1 MKKIIL
7 LLCLLCALPIM
18 AQKSK
23 TFKVACLNIDGLP
36 PKVDIT
42 FGIIN
47 AKAINMNPKGPQE
60 SGTLKMSELV
70 AQKGWD
76 FFAISEAF
84 NYNEQFLT
92 NIKGQYSHGTFR
104 ESIPTKVGT
113 TDALSRISLNGTTI
127 REDTIQKSF
136 DTDGLNILYKNSVS
150 VSNEKMVGWKMR
162 HGVTDFGSDFLIDKG
177 YRYYTVSLGAGLDV
191 DVYIL
196 HMDAETTE
204 RDNVARA
211 VQIKQLVEAIKATDN
226 KRPIIIMGDTNCRY
240 TRDDLKGLLIDN
252 INSDSRFEIHDPWVD
267 YMWDGNYP
275 KLGSNALMVG
285 QYGHQKGEV
294 VDKIFYINNKDAD
307 AQLTAHGY
315 LQDMDFTNPDGSE
328 ISDHFPIVIKFT
340 IENLSESVAEGEDYF
355 IRNVATKEYIAAGA
369 EWGTHGVIARTGNR
383 LTLKS
388 TGTENTFT
396 IGSTLHPND
405 AESTPAFL
413 SAELYMDSG
422 DRNPFVFTRVK
433 GTKYYTITNNGES
446 LSYDSDKRL
455 VKTTLQSDDPNQ
467 QWEVLKLSELTKEL
481 KDNASE
487 ANPMDAT
494 FFIKGANFSRN
505 DRDRG
510 EWKTQYSSSK
520 VWGNIGGWGKTA
532 DNEKNAGIAT
542 GSDLSSNFIAEMY
555 TTGNTN
561 RNSNSAKVYQTLK
574 NLPIGKYRLTF
585 QGFVRRDGDNNDFNV
600 SINGVTCPI
609 MNLSTVQGTA
619 PNNMAEAAAL
629 FNTGACTHTMEFTV
643 KNESDIELAVN
654 RPNENKEVWVAF
666 DNFVLTYLGP
676 TDEDIAI
683 FNKVKAAI
691 DDAQKKADEAGYST
705 YDNSVVEE
713 RYENRTLSSNGDEE
727 VHMTYLQLANA
738 ARKQTGEMPVDMR
751 YALLN
756 NSFEMGDLT
765 EWTSSGNAEV
775 VPVTAQTVEGE
786 ELGEYRLKTS
796 AGTTVSQQ
804 IQVTMRSGVYEL
816 SAYVTA
822 GVKLIAGDRQ
832 SAPAQ
837 GDGLVKV
844 SQKFIIDKG
853 TATVG
858 VTSDGAFEADHFI
871 LRNIGDSDNA
881 ASYEKLRMAISD
893 ATRIAGEIDQTYLEN
908 EWKPF
913 IQPYQE
919 MVDNMT
925 VDGNGDKEVTEIYAK
940 VRSRVFSN
948 TADRADYTLGII
960 NPSFELG
967 NTFGWDATLTG
978 ADSGARSTSNATYK
992 MNSSDGNWL
1001 FNTWN
1006 DGEIGSPIS
1015 QTITGLPK
1023 GHYVL
1028 TFIAAS
1034 HDGKILFVEADDHVA
1049 EPQRSDALK
1058 LTGGQTSGHAIEFE
1072 FDVADSSTST
1082 TITVIGANNDGKF
1095 PEFIDPE
1102 NPWAGPWY
1110 KVDDFHLLRDN
1121 SKNDC
1126 NFYRNIKKVL
1136 DRLDMIANNHLTPK
1150 WQAHW
1155 NEAKGKYVELYEQHI
1170 NSDHS
1175 DSSELAAQENK
1186 VINDIYADFRAIVY
1200 SQKQVGAD
1208 FSGAI
1213 TNHSFEL
1220 GDFTGWTIETNA
1232 GENTNEYKVLDKN
1245 TAASTYTTENV
1256 SLDHFCNLWTDGNV
1270 APPISQNIGEMPAGR
1285 YEFSVKL
1292 ATDPANKIY
1301 IAVKVGDAYV
1311 TKLCDATNAP
1321 ESGDPES
1328 GNFKV
1333 YSLEFETPGE
1343 GAPIEVGIFPSADGN
1358 FYPDLNPAI
1367 RGGWYKADDFHLTML
1382 GRDMNI
1388 NWKMEYDNE
1397 GIGSIILPFDAKV
1410 PSDLQI
1416 YSFTV
1421 DENQTLEGFYMV
1433 GLLEP
1438 ATTGYIKANTPYIV
1452 KREAAQTGRKAART
1466 TADELPEPVKNED
1479 GSYTFTGRTTHSK
1492 DRFTPEDQVLTGTM
1506 VETTAQ
1512 TGERHLR
1519 MDALGNIG
1527 FFYHAE
1533 TSEAHEPTSPYHV
1546 YIASA
1551 PEQSMSVPVYIS
1563 DPTIEIEW
1571 TMETALYG
1579 TLILPFDAEVPAGL
1593 NALTISGLSDS
1604 PDEYLPKNGT
1614 EKIQYQLL
1622 ICPDIDSETEKLEA
1636 YKPYLM
1642 RAVVTPEATAAEGD
1656 DAATDNK
1663 TFTFRGVVADK
1674 TGATLEN
1681 GLLKGAVTDGE
1692 EADANNYM
1700 LAYDNRNKEVFS
1712 ALDAAQAVN
1721 RYHAYIPAA
1730 GVNADTP
1737 KLLFFEAPSIDDV
1750 QSGLQVVAIDS
1761 EAIVDVFSIDGITLR
1776 TGIEAAEALEGLA
1789 PGIYVLRTASGATLK
1804 VLKR

>member
-1 MKKIIL
+1 MKKLIL

-18 AQKSK
+18 AQNSK

-47 AKAINMNPKGPQE
+47 AKAINMNPEGPQE

-252 INSDSRFEIHDPWVD
+252 INADPRFEIHDPWID

-275 KLGSNALMVG
+275 PLGSNALMVG

-340 IENLSESVAEGEDYF
+340 IESTKGGVA
-355 IRNVATKEYIAAGA
+355 A
-369 EWGTHGVIARTGNR
+369 
-383 LTLKS
+383 
-388 TGTENTFT
+388 
-396 IGSTLHPND
+396 
-405 AESTPAFL
+405 
-413 SAELYMDSG
+413 
-422 DRNPFVFTRVK
+422 
-433 GTKYYTITNNGES
+433 GTKYVMRNRATGEYLNYDGPWRCRAQAYHYGVEFNMEDAGNGS
-446 LSYDSDKRL
+446 FYLNSVNGYVDSDFAWCNKDSKERGAFTFRQVGQTKYYNIICANGDAVVFNTPDSEGHKEIGHVAL
-455 VKTTLQSDDPNQ
+455 DTDDTAM
-467 QWEVLKLSELTKEL
+467 QWELLTWADMKDELADANNSWTDDNPTPVNVSNQIVNPRFSPNSDAGWTSTNGGGSKHEWNGPWTGDYSCNQVYKVSRSGSKSNWTLSQE
-481 KDNASE
+481 
-487 ANPMDAT
+487 
-494 FFIKGANFSRN
+494 I
-505 DRDRG
+505 
-510 EWKTQYSSSK
+510 
-520 VWGNIGGWGKTA
+520 
-532 DNEKNAGIAT
+532 
-542 GSDLSSNFIAEMY
+542 SDLPAGLYEVKCNI
-555 TTGNTN
+555 
-561 RNSNSAKVYQTLK
+561 
-574 NLPIGKYRLTF
+574 
-585 QGFVRRDGDNNDFNV
+585 
-600 SINGVTCPI
+600 
-609 MNLSTVQGTA
+609 
-619 PNNMAEAAAL
+619 AL
-629 FNTGACTHTMEFTV
+629 FNLDDVTLNLSSGSNTKTLSMKRNGDNSDPGFDTMGKTINSTDAYKRNLE
-643 KNESDIELAVN
+643 IEASGSLKIN
-654 RPNENKEVWVAF
+654 IDCPNHSSKYYVYL
-666 DNFVLTYLGP
+666 DNFELIYHGP
-676 TDEDIAI
+676 TAATKAARD
-683 FNKVKAAI
+683 KVKKAI
-691 DDAQKKADEAGYST
+691 DDAQKKADESGYTT
-705 YDNSVVEE
+705 YDNSVIEE
-713 RYENRTLSSNGDEE
+713 RYNEHNIMGNGDEE

-756 NSFEMGDLT
+756 NSFEMRDLT

-775 VPVTAQTVEGE
+775 VPVAAQTIDGE

-881 ASYEKLRMAISD
+881 ASYDKLRTAISD

-967 NTFGWDATLTG
+967 NTFGWDATIAG
-978 ADSGARSTSNATYK
+978 ESNVKPTNNDTYK
-992 MNSSDGNWL
+992 MSSSDGSWL

-1006 DGEIGSPIS
+1006 DGEGTPIS

-1028 TFIAAS
+1028 TFVAAS
-1034 HDGKILFVEADDHVA
+1034 GDGSKIFVEVNDHVA
-1049 EPQRSDALK
+1049 EPQRSEAYT
-1058 LTGGQTSGHAIEFE
+1058 LTGGDPSGNPIEFE
-1072 FDVADSSTST
+1072 FDVAESSTST
-1082 TITVIGANNDGKF
+1082 TITVIGANKDGKF

-1102 NPWAGPWY
+1102 NPWAGSWY

-1126 NFYRNIKKVL
+1126 NFYRNIKRVL

-1175 DSSELAAQENK
+1175 DSSELAAQGNK

-1232 GENTNEYKVLDKN
+1232 GENTDEYKVLDKN
-1245 TAASTYTTENV
+1245 TADSKYTTENV
-1256 SLDHFCNLWTDGNV
+1256 SLDHFCNMWTDGNV
-1270 APPISQNIGEMPAGR
+1270 APPMSQNIGDMPAGR

-1301 IAVKVGDAYV
+1301 IAVKVGDNYV
-1311 TKLCDATNAP
+1311 TKLCDTTNAP
-1321 ESGDPES
+1321 ETGDPES

-1343 GAPIEVGIFPSADGN
+1343 NAPVEIGIFPSADGN

-1421 DENQTLEGFYMV
+1421 DETQTLEGFYMV
-1433 GLLEP
+1433 GSLEP
-1438 ATTGYIKANTPYIV
+1438 ATAGYIEANTPYIA
-1452 KREAAQTGRKAART
+1452 KREAAQTNRKAART
-1466 TADELPEPVKNED
+1466 AADELPEPVKNED
-1479 GSYTFTGRTTHSK
+1479 GSYTFTGRTTHSQ
-1492 DRFTPEDQVLTGTM
+1492 DLFTPEGQVLTGTM

-1533 TSEAHEPTSPYHV
+1533 TTEAHEPTSPYHV

-1551 PEQSMSVPVYIS
+1551 PEQEMAIPVYIS

-1571 TMETALYG
+1571 TMETTLYG
-1579 TLILPFDAEVPAGL
+1579 TIILPFDAEVPAGL

-1604 PDEYLPKNGT
+1604 PDEYMPKGGT
-1614 EKIQYQLL
+1614 EKIPYQLL
-1622 ICPDIDSETEKLEA
+1622 TLSDTETLEA

-1656 DAATDNK
+1656 DTAATNK

-1674 TGATLEN
+1674 TGDELEN
-1681 GLLKGAVTDGE
+1681 GLLKGVVTDSE
-1692 EADANNYM
+1692 EADADKYM

-1730 GVNADTP
+1730 KVNADTP
-1737 KLLFFEAPSIDDV
+1737 KLLFFEAPSIDDI

-1776 TGIEAAEALEGLA
+1776 TGIEAAEALDGLA